1 MNLRQCFA
9 TRLREMREG
18 KGLTQAEIGTQSYIS
33 ALERGHK
40 SVSLDQV
47 EEFAARFRCD
57 PLELLREPS
66 R

>member
-9 TRLREMREG
+9 ARLKEMREG
-18 KGLTQAEIGTQSYIS
+18 KGLTQAEIGAQSYIS

-57 PLELLREPS
+57 PRDLLMEP
-66 R
+66 RR